1 MIRVGIVGTNTSH
14 AGVFA
19 GLLNGVGGGPPRVE
33 DARVVG
39 VWSSGKEG
47 LSGMHSSAPELAAT
61 YRIDR
66 AVTEPGELI
75 GAVDLVLILDDLDGG
90 ALHPELARPFLEAGV
105 PTYVDKPMALKVE
118 DAVELFEL
126 AEQQRTPLMSCSAL
140 RFAPELDVLR
150 RDSGGEVS
158 TLISVGPGD
167 WFNYG
172 VHAVEAALAV
182 RGPGAKQVQQFSCGD
197 RDITVIED
205 ETGPRIVIGTLRDAK
220 TGFHLTAYGS
230 QGVAQTEV
238 ADYESFYA
246 NTMSAAVGMARTGT
260 APIDREATLEV
271 LAILAAGQ
279 RSATTGEPVRLAD
292 VMPDAKPDAVP
303 DAMPGGNE

>member
-19 GLLNGVGGGPPRVE
+19 GLLNGVDGGPPQVE

-47 LSGMHSSAPELAAT
+47 LSGMHSAAPELAGT

-66 AVTEPGELI
+66 VATEPSELI
-75 GAVDLVLILDDLDGG
+75 GTIDLALILDDFDGG

-105 PTYVDKPMALKVE
+105 PIYVDKPMAL
-118 DAVELFEL
+118 AVDEAVALFTL
-126 AEQQRTPLMSCSAL
+126 AEEKSTPLMSCSAL
-140 RFAPELDVLR
+140 RFASELDVLR
-150 RDSGGEVS
+150 QDGAGELS
-158 TLISVGPGD
+158 TLVSVGPGD
-167 WFNYG
+167 WYNYG
-172 VHAVEAALAV
+172 IHAVEAALAV
-182 RGPGAKQVQQFSCGD
+182 RGPGATQVQQFSSAD

-205 ETGPRIVIGTLRDAK
+205 ETGPRIVVGTLRDARA
-220 TGFHLTAYGS
+220 GFHLTSYGP
-230 QGVAQTEV
+230 QGVVQTEV
-238 ADYESFYA
+238 ADYQSFYA

-260 APIDREATLEV
+260 APIDRQATLEV

-279 RSATTGEPVRLAD
+279 RSATIGAPVRLTDVLPD
-292 VMPDAKPDAVP
+292 VMP